1 MFRLK
6 KQSNYSHQTFILENY
21 RKPKSRDKVNVTS
34 PVDLYSDFSYSHCCV
49 GNIIGIEVSLK
60 NFRVGDKCFMVGES
74 CNGVDNCQ
82 RQIPIF

>member
-34 PVDLYSDFSYSHCCV
+34 PVDLYSDFSYSYCCV
-49 GNIIGIEVSLK
+49 GNIIGIGAFLK
-60 NFRVGDKCFMVGES
+60 RFRVGDKFFMVGE
-74 CNGVDNCQ
+74 NYNRFDNCQ
-82 RQIPIF
+82 RQILMF